1 MPPVVLGA
9 LALGGATIAAG
20 GVAAAFAAT
29 GLVGF
34 AASFGASMLLSAAAQ
49 AMMPA
54 PSLGQMEMKAR
65 TVTVRE
71 PVMPREMVYGQ
82 VRKGGV
88 IVFLHAT
95 GQQDKDLH
103 LVVVLAVVADAR
115 PRALP
120 RSLRRG
126 IPSRRRATDEQ
137 FDWPSRRRWSVAA
150 DPLSRRRAV
159 QQRKRAAR
167 SARVPPPWADRVCPL
182 PS

>member
-9 LALGGATIAAG
+9 VALGGAAIAAG

-71 PVMPREMVYGQ
+71 PVMPRAAWGS
-82 VRKGGV
+82 GV
-88 IVFLHAT
+88 GRCELRPVFRTVCLLTLRCHFPSHIFES
-95 GQQDKDLH
+95 LFWRF
-103 LVVVLAVVADAR
+103 VADA
-115 PRALP
+115 
-120 RSLRRG
+120 
-126 IPSRRRATDEQ
+126 
-137 FDWPSRRRWSVAA
+137 
-150 DPLSRRRAV
+150 
-159 QQRKRAAR
+159 
-167 SARVPPPWADRVCPL
+167 
-182 PS
+182 

>member
-9 LALGGATIAAG
+9 LALGGATIVAG

-88 IVFLHAT
+88 IVGSPDGSGSSGGA
-95 GQQDKDLH
+95 GSSGGG
-103 LVVVLAVVADAR
+103 
-115 PRALP
+115 
-120 RSLRRG
+120 RS
-126 IPSRRRATDEQ
+126 
-137 FDWPSRRRWSVAA
+137 
-150 DPLSRRRAV
+150 
-159 QQRKRAAR
+159 
-167 SARVPPPWADRVCPL
+167 
-182 PS
+182 

>member
-9 LALGGATIAAG
+9 VALGGAAIAAG

-34 AASFGASMLLSAAAQ
+34 AAQFGASMLLSAAAQ
-49 AMMPA
+49 ALMPT

-95 GQQDKDLH
+95 GQKDKDLH
-103 LVVVLAVVADAR
+103 LVVVLAAHQVMHGQRFTAIC
-115 PRALP
+115 LP
-120 RSLRRG
+120 
-126 IPSRRRATDEQ
+126 
-137 FDWPSRRRWSVAA
+137 
-150 DPLSRRRAV
+150 
-159 QQRKRAAR
+159 
-167 SARVPPPWADRVCPL
+167 
-182 PS
+182 